1 MDAFKYS
8 EANIVGKHTYY
19 AYAHEKQAIEMVSP
33 GMENTYVASL
43 CETAFIVQKDLFK
56 TVTSENI
63 EIRTI
68 GEFFDECSRRG
79 EKMYSIDRFNYLR
92 MKNQFIN
99 GCLRE
104 TESKQRIKNGTT
116 MEKLNNCLK
125 DITV

>member
-19 AYAHEKQAIEMVSP
+19 AYAHEKQATEMVSP

-43 CETAFIVQKDLFK
+43 YETAFIVQKDLFK

-92 MKNQFIN
+92 VKNHFIN

-104 TESKQRIKNGTT
+104 TERKQRIKNGTT

-125 DITV
+125 DIIV